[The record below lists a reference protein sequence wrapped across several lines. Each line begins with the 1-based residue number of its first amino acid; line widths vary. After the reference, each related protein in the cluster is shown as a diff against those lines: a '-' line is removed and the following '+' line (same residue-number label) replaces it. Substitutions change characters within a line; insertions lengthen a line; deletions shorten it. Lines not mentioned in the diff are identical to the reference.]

1 MKQED
6 TEKSTSEEIQSF
18 ARTKTEKAQEE
29 HLKPAIVESGPVQVD
44 DDIVED
50 FDNDT
55 ENDEED
61 NEEEHIS
68 ASQLLGF
75 GKADDGKL
83 FGSSMIACCQWCG
96 SKLIATGSFH
106 AYIRNRKFLPI
117 NNVY

>member
-6 TEKSTSEEIQSF
+6 TDKSTSDEIQSF
-18 ARTKTEKAQEE
+18 VRTKTEKAEEE

-50 FDNDT
+50 LDNDT

-83 FGSSMIACCQWCG
+83 HLGSSRVQKKSPWSAVNQ
-96 SKLIATGSFH
+96 
-106 AYIRNRKFLPI
+106 RK
-117 NNVY
+117 VS